1 MGGNGL
7 QEKARPSTATLAQPG
22 GKKGIGENDMVAE
35 NWGHAAADFLSYC
48 RKLDTFVQA
57 VVSTWSPGLVAGR
70 PHRINAM
77 HVIFDVC
84 I

>member
-1 MGGNGL
+1 
-7 QEKARPSTATLAQPG
+7 
-22 GKKGIGENDMVAE
+22 MVAE
-35 NWGHAAADFLSYC
+35 NWGHAAADYLSYC
-48 RKLDTFVQA
+48 RKLDKFVQA
-57 VVSTWSPGLVAGR
+57 VVSTWSPGLVAGW